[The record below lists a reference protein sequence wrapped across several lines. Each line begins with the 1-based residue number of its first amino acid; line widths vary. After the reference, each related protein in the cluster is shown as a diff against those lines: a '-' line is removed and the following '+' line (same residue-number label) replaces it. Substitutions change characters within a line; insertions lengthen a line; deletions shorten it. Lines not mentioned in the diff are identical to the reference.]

1 MTEMLKI
8 STEPKAVFAEFETGN
23 NYKSSIGDHGIFE
36 QTKMNER
43 FFSGD
48 QWHGAKCGNDRPLVR
63 MNVIRRIGEYKLS
76 IIGGAPVSVRYSAEG
91 VESTKQTVQDAEI
104 MREKMLGGEFTLKET
119 PDAVEVEMITDAM
132 SRYQKTTAERVQF
145 GVKMGEALLKAYKS
159 GSGIAY
165 TCWDEEVKT
174 GLFADEDRT
183 TPITGDIGFE
193 ILDVENVIF
202 GDPNNNDVQSQPYI
216 LISQRLDVE
225 AVRREARRNGL
236 PDGDIIPDGAT
247 HYNSGERG
255 ESEPTDSRRVT
266 VITKLYKKWNK
277 DDATFKVMA
286 VKVTEKATVK
296 KPWDVG
302 LTMYPLAKFNWN
314 TRHSCAYG
322 ESEVTCLIP
331 NQIAINRMLTAECWA
346 AISVGMPKMI
356 VNRDYLE
363 ANTRVTNDPG
373 QIIEVYAGTD
383 GNLGNIIHYET
394 PPYYAS
400 QYQGI
405 INDLIGNTLSNSG
418 ANEAALGD
426 IRPDNAAAIIQMRE
440 ASQQPLQ
447 AYQTR
452 YYNFIEEI
460 ARIWADFMLS
470 KYGKRPL
477 KVETRDGVQYIPFD
491 AKRYRNLVLTARVDV
506 GASTLYSEA
515 ATISTL
521 DAMLGAQLITPAQY
535 LERLPKGLVPKLTEL
550 IDDMKK
556 QQQAAEEQQRKKEDI
571 LATWAQQNPAAYS
584 QFLKTP
590 KEEQE
595 AMLQQAMA
603 SMGGM

>member
-1 MTEMLKI
+1 
-8 STEPKAVFAEFETGN
+8 
-23 NYKSSIGDHGIFE
+23 
-36 QTKMNER
+36 
-43 FFSGD
+43 
-48 QWHGAKCGNDRPLVR
+48 
-63 MNVIRRIGEYKLS
+63 
-76 IIGGAPVSVRYSAEG
+76 VSVRYSAEG
-91 VESTKQTVQDAEI
+91 VENTDQTLKDAET
-104 MREKMLGGEFTLKET
+104 MRNQMLGGKFVPQGKLE
-119 PDAVEVEMITDAM
+119 AVEVSMITDAM
-132 SRYQKTTAERVQF
+132 SRYQKTTAERLQF
-145 GVKMGEALLKAYKS
+145 NIKMGEALLKAYKS

-165 TCWDEEVKT
+165 TYWDEEVKT
-174 GLFADEDRT
+174 GLFADDGRT

-202 GDPNNNDVQSQPYI
+202 GDPNNGNVQSQPYI

-225 AVRREARRNGL
+225 SVRREARRNGL
-236 PDGDIIPDGAT
+236 SDEDIIPDGAT
-247 HYNSGERG
+247 SYNSGDRG
-255 ESEPTDSRRVT
+255 ETEPSDSRRVT
-266 VITKLYKKWNK
+266 VITKLYKEWNE
-277 DDATFKVMA
+277 DDSTFKVMA

-296 KPWDVG
+296 EPWDVG
-302 LTMYPLAKFNWN
+302 LTMYPIAKFDWDI
-314 TRHSCAYG
+314 RHSCAYG
-322 ESEVTCLIP
+322 DSEVTYLIP

-346 AISVGMPKMI
+346 GISVGMPKMV
-356 VNRDYLE
+356 VNRDYLDE
-363 ANTRVTNDPG
+363 NTRITNDPG
-373 QIIEVYAGTD
+373 QIIEVYAGAE

-506 GASTLYSEA
+506 GASTMYSEA
-515 ATISTL
+515 ANLATL
-521 DAMLGAQLITPAQY
+521 DHMFSAGLITPLMY
-535 LERLPKGLVPKLTEL
+535 LENLPQGIIPKLSE
-550 IDDMKK
+550 IIEDMKK
-556 QQQAAEEQQRKKEDI
+556 QQAAQEQQSAMRNDV
-571 LATWAQQNPAAYS
+571 LSGWMQQNPAAYS
-584 QFLKTP
+584 EFMKMP
-590 KEEQE
+590 KEQQE